1 LLALAHLLTLTPLH
15 SYVIEFTVV
24 FSSLGELPY
33 TDSILAYS
41 LGAFGYLVAAS
52 DQISLSREIRAPVK
66 NSE

>member
-1 LLALAHLLTLTPLH
+1 M
-15 SYVIEFTVV
+15 IEYTVV